1 VSPARLHACS
11 SRSPLES
18 QRHGRSVLFE
28 PRLLSRGP
36 PQADGLPRPSP
47 ATSCLLRLATRALPC
62 ASMNA
67 AISLEDFKFIFF
79 MEWAHRNLG
88 RLLGVTFVL
97 PALYFTA
104 RGKMARKD
112 QWKAF
117 GLACGIG
124 FQVRQ
129 PRFCACDEASH

>member
-1 VSPARLHACS
+1 
-11 SRSPLES
+11 
-18 QRHGRSVLFE
+18 
-28 PRLLSRGP
+28 
-36 PQADGLPRPSP
+36 
-47 ATSCLLRLATRALPC
+47 
-62 ASMNA
+62 MNA

-124 FQVRQ
+124 FQVRTLEGPQ
-129 PRFCACDEASH
+129 CEAKSVANSHGSLRSPGLPWLVHGFVGP